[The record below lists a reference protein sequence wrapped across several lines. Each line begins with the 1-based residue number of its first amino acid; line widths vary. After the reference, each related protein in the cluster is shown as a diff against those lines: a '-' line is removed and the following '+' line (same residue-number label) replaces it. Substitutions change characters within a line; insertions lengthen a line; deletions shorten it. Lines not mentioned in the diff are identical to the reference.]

1 MFLEAR
7 FYSFGKRRLEM
18 SHTYNYVI
26 WTSYLIPCPCSFP
39 IWYPALSLSARNM
52 YSFLGTWWVLCD
64 LPKQYVHSCICDLV
78 YAITS
83 VIGFFSHSVQLNVH
97 SYLQWKLRASENI
110 TCFLGCDVSPS
121 CIFHSILSSLHRLLF
136 IVCVFMYCPSQS
148 SYKAERG
155 DSFSLWVPTWW
166 V

>member
-1 MFLEAR
+1 MSMFFPHLVP
-7 FYSFGKRRLEM
+7 SFISFCSKHVLLSWDM
-18 SHTYNYVI
+18 VSFMWFTKAI
-26 WTSYLIPCPCSFP
+26 CALMYL
-39 IWYPALSLSARNM
+39 WLSICYYICN
-52 YSFLGTWWVLCD
+52 
-64 LPKQYVHSCICDLV
+64 CI
-78 YAITS
+78 
-83 VIGFFSHSVQLNVH
+83 FFSHSVQLNVH